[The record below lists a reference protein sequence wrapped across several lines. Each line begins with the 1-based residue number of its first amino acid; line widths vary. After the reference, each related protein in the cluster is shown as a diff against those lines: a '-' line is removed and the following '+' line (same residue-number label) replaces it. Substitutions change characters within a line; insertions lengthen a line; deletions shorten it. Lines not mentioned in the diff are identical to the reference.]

1 MKKAT
6 IENIIHDDTK
16 GMTIIV
22 KTVARMMIALILL
35 FGFYIIIYG
44 HLTPGGGFAGGVI
57 LAIAYTLMMLAFS
70 RHIALVKFSNFWTS
84 VFDNLGMLAFILIAY
99 IGLAFGFFIHN
110 FIWHGNP
117 FHLVSAGIIPLCNI
131 AIGIKVGAA
140 LYAIFIGLSIYGR
153 LILQEEEE

>member
-1 MKKAT
+1 MKQDI
-6 IENIIHDDTK
+6 IEEITHDRST
-16 GMTIIV
+16 GMTLIV
-22 KTVARMMIALILL
+22 KTVAKIMIAMMLL

-57 LAIAYTLMMLAFS
+57 IAIAYVLMMLAFS
-70 RHIALVKFSNFWTS
+70 RKVALRKLSNFWAS
-84 VFDNLGMLAFILIAY
+84 IFDNLGMLAFIVIAY
-99 IGLAFGFFIHN
+99 IGLGFGYFMYN

-117 FHLVSAGIIPLCNI
+117 FHLISAGIIPLCNI

-153 LILQEEEE
+153 ITTKEEE